1 VAAFKRRTR
10 NLVANT
16 EAHNRVFTC
25 LNSGGCGARRI
36 SVIDGEF
43 RFYGFPRRATLLR
56 GGA

>member
-1 VAAFKRRTR
+1 M
-10 NLVANT
+10 